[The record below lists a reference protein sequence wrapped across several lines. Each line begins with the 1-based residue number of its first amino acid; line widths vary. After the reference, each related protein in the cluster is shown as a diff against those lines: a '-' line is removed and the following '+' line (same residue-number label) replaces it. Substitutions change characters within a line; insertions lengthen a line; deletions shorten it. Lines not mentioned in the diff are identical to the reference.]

1 MEPESG
7 DKPIGHCGGY
17 SPAGCFNQG
26 YASSDIFY
34 MEACVYSMMCR
45 NRDEFWRLEAEQ
57 DFRCDMQWEGEPGE
71 QVGYKQLRDWMLAP

>member
-1 MEPESG
+1 MGREDGSR
-7 DKPIGHCGGY
+7 
-17 SPAGCFNQG
+17 AGVDSC
-26 YASSDIFY
+26 SVRRWRVRVVY